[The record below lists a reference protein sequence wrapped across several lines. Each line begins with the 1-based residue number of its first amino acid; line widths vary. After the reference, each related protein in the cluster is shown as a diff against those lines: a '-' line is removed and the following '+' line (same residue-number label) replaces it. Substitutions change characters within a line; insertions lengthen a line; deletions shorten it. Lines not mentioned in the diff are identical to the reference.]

1 MKRKKRYDKLRN
13 LNPDELQLN
22 YLRNQCY
29 KLVDRILALGEIK
42 KQDLFA
48 ALAIRLRIPINECYI
63 KKFDIKMLEKAIKE
77 LNYML

>member
-1 MKRKKRYDKLRN
+1 MKRKKKYDKLRN
-13 LNPDELQLN
+13 LNSDDLQLN

-29 KLVDRILALGEIK
+29 KLVDRVLALGEIK

-63 KKFDIKMLEKAIKE
+63 KKFDAKMLEKAIKE

>member
-1 MKRKKRYDKLRN
+1 MKRSKKYDKLKN
-13 LNPDELQLN
+13 LNSDALQLN

-29 KLVDRILALGEIK
+29 KLIDRILEIGEISK
-42 KQDLFA
+42 PDLFA

-63 KKFDIKMLEKAIKE
+63 KKFDAKMLEKAIKE